1 MSSSEHS
8 DSDDDIPDGKV
19 CQQLCEEF
27 AAITQTDTACAQ
39 FYLQDRSWNLE
50 RSVNDFFEDRKN
62 KGAVRVSGEDNRADV
77 VLVVDGSRPSL
88 AAAATAIFAE
98 AATSGSNGPRA
109 PEVLP
114 ESPNVLKLISWN
126 TDGIDDK
133 NLVLRAK
140 ATWHFSK
147 RWYLRRPRLYQSL
160 LPGFKCIVGN
170 SIEYFTVTLI
180 RKATV
185 VYDSHVIYPF
195 SNTCMGR
202 HVAYVKASFK
212 GYPITLM
219 NTHLESTAEF
229 SEQRKVQLFK
239 CFKKCLK
246 EPEDRTVIFGGDLQL
261 ARHSAPRALGY
272 QGGLPVLAAP
282 GSLPY
287 GAAQLVEDLGG
298 LPQGMRDLWETCGQR
313 KEARYTWDM
322 TRNDNVTWN
331 GRFKPRC
338 RFDRPAVMKPA
349 FFGLVG
355 LERLKPHRCFPS
367 DHWGLL
373 CHFKL
378 T

>member
-109 PEVLP
+109 PEGLP
-114 ESPNVLKLISWN
+114 ESPNILRLISWN

-140 ATWHFSK
+140 AVCSTIESAGIDVAF
-147 RWYLRRPRLYQSL
+147 LQEVVPETARLYQSL

-246 EPEDRTVIFGGDLQL
+246 EPEDRTVIFGGDLNL
-261 ARHSAPRALGY
+261 RDSE
-272 QGGLPVLAAP
+272 
-282 GSLPY
+282 
-287 GAAQLVEDLGG
+287 VEDLGG

-338 RFDRPAVMKPA
+338 RFDRVYIRAAKPAVMKPA

>member
-1 MSSSEHS
+1 MSSS
-8 DSDDDIPDGKV
+8 DTDDDIPDGKV

-62 KGAVRVSGEDNRADV
+62 KGAVRVSGDDNRADV

-98 AATSGSNGPRA
+98 AATSNRNGPRA
-109 PEVLP
+109 TDVSEGQ
-114 ESPNVLKLISWN
+114 PNTLKLISWN

-140 ATWHFSK
+140 AVCSTIESAGIDIVFLQEVVPASAEIFET
-147 RWYLRRPRLYQSL
+147 L
-160 LPGFKCIVGN
+160 LPGYKCILGN
-170 SIEYFTVTLI
+170 TIEYFTVTLL

-185 VYDSHVIYPF
+185 DYESHVVYPF
-195 SNTCMGR
+195 SNTAMGR
-202 HVAYVKASFK
+202 NVTYVKASFR
-212 GYPITLM
+212 GFPITLM
-219 NTHLESTAEF
+219 NTHLESTADF
-229 SEQRKVQLFK
+229 AEQRTVQF
-239 CFKKCLK
+239 FKCLK
-246 EPEDRTVIFGGDLQL
+246 KCVKEPAERTVIFGGDLNL
-261 ARHSAPRALGY
+261 RDSE
-272 QGGLPVLAAP
+272 
-282 GSLPY
+282 
-287 GAAQLVEDLGG
+287 VEDIGG
-298 LPQGMRDLWETCGQR
+298 LPQGVKDVWESCGQR
-313 KEARYTWDM
+313 KEVRYTWDM

-338 RFDRPAVMKPA
+338 RFDRVYIRAAKPATMKPA
-349 FFGLVG
+349 FFGMVG

-378 T
+378 L